1 MKKVIYNISI
11 ALALV
16 MLMFTSCVTPKDT
29 NLLQDIQIDYSE
41 IPPPEEYR
49 VIPGD
54 ILKVAVYTVGDDEIR
69 QLFDGYQPSNVW
81 TDFNQTSEWVSD
93 SEKLQDNT
101 YNSTPITIYADG
113 TITFPYVG
121 RIFVQDLTLLE
132 IRQLLTSRLQELTN
146 GKAVT
151 IEADVTLFN
160 NFFSILG
167 ESGSRRIYMKNNNMT
182 IFQALTT
189 AGNVSDFSARDKV
202 SIVRQTKDG
211 TEVKTF
217 DLRSESIVN
226 TEFYYIQPNDVIYF
240 PQKSN
245 KFLGNNNSFIGI
257 FGMLTSF
264 VTILVGAF
272 QIF

>member
-16 MLMFTSCVTPKDT
+16 MLVFTSCVTPRDT
-29 NLLQDIQIDYSE
+29 NLLQDIQIDYTE
-41 IPPPEEYR
+41 VPPPEEYR

-54 ILKVAVYTVGDDEIR
+54 LLRVAIYTVGDEKMA
-69 QLFDGYQPSNVW
+69 QLFAGFTPSSSSISVDAGIGVPVGQATGNA
-81 TDFNQTSEWVSD
+81 QSSM
-93 SEKLQDNT
+93 
-101 YNSTPITIYADG
+101 PIAIYADG
-113 TITFPYVG
+113 TISFPYIG

-132 IRQLLTSRLQELTN
+132 IRQLLTHRLKEFVTN
-146 GKAVT
+146 DMVYV
-151 IEADVTLFN
+151 EADVTLFN

-167 ESGSRRIYMKNNNMT
+167 ESGSRRITMNNNNMT
-182 IFQALTT
+182 IFQALTI
-189 AGNVSDFSARDKV
+189 AGNLSDYSARDKV

-217 DLRSESIVN
+217 DLRSQSILN

-245 KFLGNNNSFIGI
+245 KFLGGGGNSFIGI
-257 FGMLTSF
+257 FGMITSF
-264 VTILVGAF
+264 ITILVGAF